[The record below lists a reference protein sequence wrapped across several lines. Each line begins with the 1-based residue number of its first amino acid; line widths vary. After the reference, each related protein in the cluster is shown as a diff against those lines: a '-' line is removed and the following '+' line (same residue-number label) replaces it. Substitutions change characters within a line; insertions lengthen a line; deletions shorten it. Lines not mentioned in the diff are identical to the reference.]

1 MQAQFHP
8 ALIPRRCLQ
17 GSGETLSGS
26 GAANSG
32 RSSIGSKKPARASI
46 QSKINPRWTTEK
58 VGEVMRRAFN
68 AMPGRVRRALTSCD
82 TRRSGRIAVEQL
94 HELLQTFN
102 LGMTAPQFAELLAHF
117 DVVDGQISISDFTSY
132 YIDKQ
137 AEVFE
142 LTPTVV
148 NDMPIADLVQL
159 MRKKLSEKT
168 GAGANELRRSFK
180 FFDRDSSGTIDH
192 LEFQEAI
199 KSLLN
204 IYLSE
209 DLAKKALVEFDAD
222 GNGEVDYQ
230 EFCNLVMKSN
240 KQDSTSLN
248 TKLSKE
254 ASMCAPAPH
263 ACALSLILILVRPL
277 CWSCKRAHP
286 GQSIIQPEAGVRIR
300 TFCLLRRRSWPLI
313 DRRACCQNLRRGARR
328 GPGAR
333 AADASLQH
341 HQAVED
347 APHSVPRS

>member
-1 MQAQFHP
+1 M
-8 ALIPRRCLQ
+8 Q
-17 GSGETLSGS
+17 GSGETLAGS
-26 GAANSG
+26 GAASSG
-32 RSSIGSKKPARASI
+32 RSSTGSKKPARSSI

-68 AMPGRVRRALTSCD
+68 SMPGRVRRALTSCD

-148 NDMPIADLVQL
+148 NDMPVADLVQL

-230 EFCNLVMKSN
+230 EFCNLVMRSN

-254 ASMCAPAPH
+254 ASMCAPAP
-263 ACALSLILILVRPL
+263 ARLRSLLDSDSGSPFVLVLQTCPS
-277 CWSCKRAHP
+277 WAIN
-286 GQSIIQPEAGVRIR
+286 QSARSR
-300 TFCLLRRRSWPLI
+300 STHSHLLRFLRRRSWPLI

-347 APHSVPRS
+347 APDSVPGS